1 MDIRKQL
8 AISIIKFLKTEL
20 ESKRL
25 GEDGTE
31 ALEVAVQCL
40 ENAYVIDGVNSQN
53 DIDLLRIYENAVGS
67 SGTSIGT
74 SMHPPAA
81 SKLYPDASQ
90 VNKEMAEAKKNEGND
105 FMRVEKFNEAIAS
118 YTNAIDLDPNN
129 AIYYSNRAAA
139 YAKLKDNKNS
149 ILDCEKALRIDPQYS
164 KAYGRMGFA
173 HFNDENYEKAVAA
186 YENALSLD
194 PANQPYKAQLDL
206 AKGKL
211 NEKLGH
217 NTSHP
222 GGAPGSQPNPSNPLA
237 GMDLNSLLANPAVMN
252 MATSFMQ
259 NPQVQNM
266 FANMMGGAGGDG
278 SSANPTP
285 CGNPNEANSQQ
296 QTPQPPGATASGSC
310 PMNPAA
316 ANLGSAFQN
325 IDFNSV
331 LTATTQFAAQMQ
343 QENPAMV
350 ENLRAQFQQGSTQ
363 NVNPNPSDDKKTE
376 PK

>member
-40 ENAYVIDGVNSQN
+40 ENAYVGDGVNTHN
-53 DIDLLRIYENAVGS
+53 NIDLLKIYENAVGS
-67 SGTSIGT
+67 SATSVGT

-118 YTNAIDLDPNN
+118 YTSAIDLDPNN

-173 HFNDENYEKAVAA
+173 HFNDGNYEKAVAA

-194 PANQPYKAQLDL
+194 PANQPYQAQLDL
-206 AKGKL
+206 ARGKL
-211 NEKLGH
+211 NEKLG
-217 NTSHP
+217 NNAANP
-222 GGAPGSQPNPSNPLA
+222 GGAAGGAPNASNPLA
-237 GMDLNSLLANPAVMN
+237 GMDLNSLLSNPAVMN
-252 MATSFMQ
+252 MAQSFMQ

-266 FANMMGGAGGDG
+266 FANMMGGAGGE
-278 SSANPTP
+278 SAPP
-285 CGNPNEANSQQ
+285 AAAGAHPEANSQQ
-296 QTPQPPGATASGSC
+296 QTQPEGAAASGPP
-310 PMNPAA
+310 PMNPGAPP
-316 ANLGSAFQN
+316 NLGSAFGN
-325 IDFNSV
+325 IDFNSI
-331 LTATTQFAAQMQ
+331 LTQTSQFAAQMQ
-343 QENPAMV
+343 QTNPEMV
-350 ENLRAQFQQGSTQ
+350 ENLRAQFQQGPMP
-363 NVNPNPSDDKKTE
+363 NVNLNQNPPDDKKTE